1 MWNMVPGE
9 SAEVDDV
16 PTLYLLLRGTQ
27 NHQDTDSHSSS
38 SPEVLIQ
45 EQMLH
50 REPYVLDALEDD
62 ILRGSDANASSRDSL
77 SQNEECCPQS

>member
-1 MWNMVPGE
+1 MACCNEGPE
-9 SAEVDDV
+9 QPKIKDF
-16 PTLYLLLRGTQ
+16 
-27 NHQDTDSHSSS
+27 NQDTDSHSSS